1 MNVNIINFMGDNA
14 VGDIAIVMF
23 FFFLFLLIDI
33 ASVIIFL
40 GYAPPVELYLNP
52 L

>member
-1 MNVNIINFMGDNA
+1 MNVNIITSMGDNA
-14 VGDIAIVMF
+14 VGDIAII
-23 FFFLFLLIDI
+23 FFLFLLIDI